1 MSSADWLVSAIM
13 PAYNSSAYIA
23 EAIRSVL
30 DQDYNNLELIVVD
43 DGSSDDTTAL
53 ARSFGERVTVIQ
65 QSNKGPAAARNR
77 GAQEARGELLA
88 FIDSDDVWSPGK
100 VRAQVDYLQAH
111 PDVGVVYGRLIR
123 WLEKEDGTFDPPPA
137 PGSPPTERP
146 VAPDRS
152 GWIYPELLL
161 DSVIWVVTAMVR
173 RPIWEALGG
182 MDESLRCGED
192 YDFFIRAS
200 RICRMHELD
209 EVLAAYRIHRQS
221 ACQIVRSDDPEY
233 AVMVT
238 AIDQFGTAGPDG
250 REVSSKLLRK
260 RLFQLAFSQGYRHY
274 WRGNP
279 RIAAESFRQALIR
292 GRKASPRAFA
302 YYLLSLA
309 KSLRTAEK

>member
-1 MSSADWLVSAIM
+1 MSSADCLVSVIM

-23 EAIRSVL
+23 EAIGSVL
-30 DQDYNNLELIVVD
+30 DQDYGNLELIVVD

-53 ARSFGERVTVIQ
+53 ARSFGEKVTVIEQ
-65 QSNKGPAAARNR
+65 ANSGPAAARNR
-77 GAQEARGELLA
+77 GVMQARGELLA
-88 FIDSDDVWSPGK
+88 FMDSDDVWAPGK
-100 VRAQVDYLQAH
+100 VKAQVDYLQQH
-111 PDVGVVYGRLIR
+111 PDVGIVYGRLIR
-123 WLEKEDGTFDPPPA
+123 WLEKEDGTFDPPPG
-137 PGSPPTERP
+137 PGSPPSDRP

-161 DSVIWVVTAMVR
+161 DSVIWIVTAMVR
-173 RPIWEALGG
+173 RPIWDALGG

-209 EVLAAYRIHRQS
+209 EVLASYRIHRQS
-221 ACQIVRSDDPEY
+221 ACQIVRRDDPEY
-233 AVMVT
+233 AVMVS
-238 AIDQFGTAGPDG
+238 AIEQFGTAGPDG
-250 REVSSKLLRK
+250 RQVSQKLLRK

-279 RIAAESFRQALIR
+279 GVAAESFRQALLR
-292 GRKASPRAFA
+292 GRKASPKAFA

-309 KSLRTAEK
+309 KSLKAIGK